1 MDFAVY
7 ILYSMSLDKF
17 YIGYT
22 SDFSARLAFHNS
34 LQNNIWTKR
43 GQPWAVHLLIEKLGK
58 SQALKIEKH
67 LKNMKSRKYLLD
79 LKLNPSAIAELK
91 QRFG

>member
-1 MDFAVY
+1 MDFSVY
-7 ILYSMSLDKF
+7 ILYSQSLDKF

-22 SDFSARLAFHNS
+22 SDFSARFDFHNS
-34 LQNNIWTKR
+34 LQNNIWTKN
-43 GQPWAVHLLIEKLGK
+43 GKPWAVHLLIEKLGK

-67 LKNMKSRKYLLD
+67 LKNMKSRNYLID